1 MSDPMNHPHKDDF
14 PPEENQ
20 PESENNQSPLSDE
33 GDENIDLGINLAPS
47 QEQEQKIA
55 ELRDQLMRALAETE
69 NVRKRAQ
76 RDIEETNKYAITG
89 FARGLIS
96 VLENLQR
103 ATQSIPPELR
113 DKDQGVRN
121 LADGV
126 EMTQRELLAVFEKS
140 GIRRIEPLGEKFD
153 HHFHQAMTQIPDN
166 NAEPGTILQVL
177 QAGYVIHDRLL
188 QPALVAV
195 AKRGEAEAKVDTTA

>member
-1 MSDPMNHPHKDDF
+1 MNQPQKDEYS
-14 PPEENQ
+14 PEENLPQQ
-20 PESENNQSPLSDE
+20 PENGSPLSAE
-33 GDENIDLGINLAPS
+33 GDENIDLGVNVAPTD
-47 QEQEQKIA
+47 EQEGKIT

-76 RDIEETNKYAITG
+76 RDLEETNKYAVTG
-89 FARGLIS
+89 FARSLIS

-103 ATQSIPPELR
+103 ATQSIPLELR
-113 DKDQGVRN
+113 DNAPAVKS
-121 LADGV
+121 LAEGV
-126 EMTQRELLAVFEKS
+126 EMTQRELLAVFEKQ

-153 HHFHQAMTQIPDN
+153 HNYHQAMTQIPDEK
-166 NAEPGTILQVL
+166 AEPGTILQVF

-195 AKRGEAEAKVDTTA
+195 AKRGEAEGKIDTTA